1 MVRENRI
8 RIMTAIAAYEN
19 VIEKNFPARIQWFR
33 SDYIGVRMLKNGCR
47 LTCGYLIG
55 FAFYIVLHFEE
66 MLDRLNS
73 MNVLDLAEN
82 ALIFYGISL
91 GVYLILTYV
100 VWSIRYYQAEK
111 RRLDLWEA
119 DRPAG
124 SRISERRKRSSFHGK
139 TERRTEQEPR
149 TWCRKS
155 VK

>member
-1 MVRENRI
+1 
-8 RIMTAIAAYEN
+8 
-19 VIEKNFPARIQWFR
+19 
-33 SDYIGVRMLKNGCR
+33 
-47 LTCGYLIG
+47 
-55 FAFYIVLHFEE
+55 

-111 RRLDLWEA
+111 RRRTYGRLIDRLEA
-119 DRPAG
+119 EYQREEKEFLP
-124 SRISERRKRSSFHGK
+124 RR

-149 TWCRKS
+149 TWCGNP
-155 VK
+155 